1 MASVKH
7 APGPPKS
14 GVQPKPWCHNQAVKT
29 SRFAIAVLVLYA
41 SLVVA
46 QTCDDITKLDLPNL
60 RIHAGQRT
68 FAFHNGVAQHGLLE
82 QVPMGGQ
89 MESRHEWRAEIE
101 KDAIVRPASDA
112 VIRFLLIHDSHQTGS
127 GWRYYLIGL
136 RCSEGRL
143 EQVFLRDG
151 MSLTVDRLDAAG
163 VDVGLV
169 ENPGDSTRKQ
179 WLYTW
184 DGHRYVLSS
193 TQ

>member
-1 MASVKH
+1 ML
-7 APGPPKS
+7 PDRPS
-14 GVQPKPWCHNQAVKT
+14 GAQVNRRCHNQAVNT

-60 RIHAGQRT
+60 TIQAGQRT
-68 FAFHNGVAQHGLLE
+68 FAFHHGVAQHGPLE
-82 QVPMGGQ
+82 QVSIGGQ
-89 MESRHEWRAEIE
+89 TESRHEWKAEIE
-101 KDAIVRPASDA
+101 RDTIVRPSSDA
-112 VIRFLLIHDSHQTGS
+112 VVRFLLIHDSHQTGS

-163 VDVGLV
+163 VDVGLA
-169 ENPGDSTRKQ
+169 ENPADSTRKQ